1 MKSCCKFLE
10 GTRLVHFIVVFN
22 IWHVFHGNGPELF
35 KCAITQNMVLKS
47 RAQLV
52 NRYVIK
58 NVINNDVIN
67 LVGNFEGVI
76 KTSGSTL
83 IDKDGQFDFVG
94 GSACSSGN
102 STKKNDQFVVGRGVV
117 DITIEVSDIVVER
130 RFDVMVANIHG

>member
-1 MKSCCKFLE
+1 
-10 GTRLVHFIVVFN
+10 
-22 IWHVFHGNGPELF
+22 
-35 KCAITQNMVLKS
+35 MVLKS
-47 RAQLV
+47 RAQSV

-83 IDKDGQFDFVG
+83 IDRDGQFDFVG

-102 STKKNDQFVVGRGVV
+102 STKKDDQFVVGRGVV